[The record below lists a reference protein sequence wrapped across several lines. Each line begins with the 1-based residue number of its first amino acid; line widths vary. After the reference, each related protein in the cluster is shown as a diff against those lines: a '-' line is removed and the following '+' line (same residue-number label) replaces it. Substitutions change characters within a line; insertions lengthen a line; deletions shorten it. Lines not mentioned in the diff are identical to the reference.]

1 MVATPSSL
9 ALNTNVV
16 SSVSAL
22 VMRWRQA
29 TTWREA
35 GSNAFFAARSN
46 VANFGE
52 RVNGRTFQAIADG
65 LFVAETRLPGY
76 LSTSRLDVR
85 LPSSRSVSLRREP
98 DLGYAAAIEVAIRSR
113 KFSMVLVCYR

>member
-1 MVATPSSL
+1 MPSL
-9 ALNTNVV
+9 P
-16 SSVSAL
+16 
-22 VMRWRQA
+22 
-29 TTWREA
+29 REVTL
-35 GSNAFFAARSN
+35 RILD
-46 VANFGE
+46 E

-76 LSTSRLDVR
+76 LSTSRLDAR

-113 KFSMVLVCYR
+113 KFLMVLVCYR